1 MITKFVLIVWVGLG
15 SNEVLSTQSFD
26 TRAECEAVAAVLK
39 AEMST
44 SGWYSSTSAWYICKP
59 YNFDGEA
66 KE

>member
-26 TRAECEAVAAVLK
+26 TRAECEAVASVLK

-44 SGWYSSTSAWYICKP
+44 SGWFRCKP
-59 YNFDGEA
+59 YTFDTFDD
-66 KE
+66 